1 MKRVVFLTIIALASS
16 LSLSAQRPERPRF
29 DANEMASKTVSELSE
44 KIEMSTSVQDSVKLA
59 FITFFNKMNSDR
71 QSDGRPNILNFEK
84 ERDLKVKTFLSE
96 EQFKIYSKFMEER
109 KPKGEGP
116 GNENMNERQPRLF

>member
-16 LSLSAQRPERPRF
+16 LSLTAQRPERPKF

-84 ERDLKVKTFLSE
+84 ERDLKVKTFLSD

-116 GNENMNERQPRLF
+116 GKENMNERSPRRF

>member
-59 FITFFNKMNSDR
+59 LITFFNKMNSDR
-71 QSDGRPNILNFEK
+71 QSDGRPNILNFEN
-84 ERDLKVKTFLSE
+84 ERDLKVKTFLSD

-116 GNENMNERQPRLF
+116 GKENMNERSPRRF

>member
-1 MKRVVFLTIIALASS
+1 MKRIVFLTIIALASS
-16 LSLSAQRPERPRF
+16 LSLSAQRPERPKF

-84 ERDLKVKTFLSE
+84 ERDLKVKTFLSD

-116 GNENMNERQPRLF
+116 SNENMNGRSSRLF

>member
-1 MKRVVFLTIIALASS
+1 MKRVIFLVIIALASS
-16 LSLSAQRPERPRF
+16 LSLSAQRPERPKF

-84 ERDLKVKTFLSE
+84 ERDLKVKTFLSD

-109 KPKGEGP
+109 KPKGEGTS
-116 GNENMNERQPRLF
+116 NENMNGRSPRLF

>member
-1 MKRVVFLTIIALASS
+1 MKRVIFLTIIALASS
-16 LSLSAQRPERPRF
+16 LSLSAQRPERPKF

-59 FITFFNKMNSDR
+59 LIAFFNKMDSDR
-71 QSDGRPNILNFEK
+71 QSDGRPNVEKFEK
-84 ERDLKVKTFLSE
+84 ERDLKVKTFLSD

-116 GNENMNERQPRLF
+116 GNENMNGRSPRRF